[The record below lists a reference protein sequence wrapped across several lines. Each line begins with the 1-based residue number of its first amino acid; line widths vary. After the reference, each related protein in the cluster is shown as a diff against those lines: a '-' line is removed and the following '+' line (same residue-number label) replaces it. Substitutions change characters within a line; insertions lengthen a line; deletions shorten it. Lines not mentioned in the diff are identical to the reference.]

1 LVPDGVL
8 ITRGFVFLLSRLVGF
23 FWSSS
28 FVMIECVR
36 GWCMFSI
43 CFLVGL
49 KLNVE
54 FFTENLHQFA
64 NVGSIAGLLVS
75 FSSTDWW
82 FLN

>member
-1 LVPDGVL
+1 M
-8 ITRGFVFLLSRLVGF
+8 RKRLVH
-23 FWSSS
+23 
-28 FVMIECVR
+28 VLDL
-36 GWCMFSI
+36 

-54 FFTENLHQFA
+54 IFTENLHQFV